1 LLLERLPVLLIRDHE
16 ASGCV
21 VVLGVDHFDDLK

>member
-1 LLLERLPVLLIRDHE
+1 LPVLLIRDHE
-16 ASGCV
+16 AGGCV